1 MTNIGLAMGGGG
13 VRGMVHI
20 PVLELFDELNL
31 KPNII
36 AGTSIGAIMGA
47 LYACGMSGGDIRELI
62 AHHTISN
69 NDTWQD
75 IVDKK
80 DTLLQWLKGITLE
93 KQRGGLIS
101 ADRFIGHLLEPLES
115 VTFDQLN
122 IPLKVI
128 ATDYHKGTEVILDSG
143 PVLSAVKASMSV
155 PGVFR
160 PVSIDDKLLIDG
172 GVVNQVPY
180 DHVMDQSDFTIAID
194 VGRGLSQ
201 DAANQPSSLEV
212 TLRVFQIMQDVIL
225 KQKMKTVEPD
235 IYFKPKLSDIYFLD
249 FTQIDDVLKQ
259 AESSVADLKQQLL
272 EKTNAAHQGPST

>member
-1 MTNIGLAMGGGG
+1 MGGGG

-20 PVLELFDELNL
+20 PVLELFDELGL
-31 KPNII
+31 KPGVI
-36 AGTSIGAIMGA
+36 AGTSIGAIIGA

-62 AHHTISN
+62 AHHTISD

-115 VTFDQLN
+115 VTFDQLR

-128 ATDYHKGTEVILDSG
+128 ATDFHKGKEVILDSG
-143 PVLSAVKASMSV
+143 PVLRAVKASMAV

-160 PVSIDDKLLIDG
+160 PVSINGQLLIDG

-180 DHVMDQSDFTIAID
+180 DHVMDQSDLTVAID

-235 IYFKPKLSDIYFLD
+235 IYFKPQLSDIYFLD
-249 FTQIDDVLKQ
+249 FSQITDVLKQ
-259 AESSVADLKQQLL
+259 AEDSVTDLKNRLL
-272 EKTNAAHQGPST
+272 EKIDVSDSEASNQE